1 MTRTISKHQ
10 FDVDDEGFYTCRHCG
25 RVSKDPSI
33 IRELSCVKREHPG
46 TLYAPEQ
53 WRDGWTEV
61 KRITTESE
69 YWTQAV
75 ADEVMVTEG
84 FDADLIYTQIEND
97 LRKSLAAQG
106 KVPARIK
113 RGFKPFPMTSLP
125 GYSVFRVDAETVP
138 ANKREIDER
147 LSLASSMMFPPAGA
161 SLSETIRPYMEA
173 RMNDQL
179 RTDDEALIGP
189 DPFITSWYEPATD
202 TAAVKIVYWTI
213 PRGSVIVTPE
223 GTSIT

>member
-33 IRELSCVKREHPG
+33 IRELPCVSREYSG
-46 TLYAPEQ
+46 SIYAPEY
-53 WRDGWTEV
+53 WRDDWTEV
-61 KRITTESE
+61 RRVTTESK

-75 ADEVMVTEG
+75 LDQAMATEG
-84 FDADLIYTQIEND
+84 FDADLIYRQMEND
-97 LRKSLAAQG
+97 LRKDLADEG

-113 RGFKPFPMTSLP
+113 RAAQPFPMTSMP
-125 GYSVFRVDAETVP
+125 GYSVFRVDVEAVP

-147 LSLASSMMFPPAGA
+147 LSLASSMMFSPASS

-173 RMNDQL
+173 RMSDQL

-189 DPFITSWYEPATD
+189 DPVITSWYESATD